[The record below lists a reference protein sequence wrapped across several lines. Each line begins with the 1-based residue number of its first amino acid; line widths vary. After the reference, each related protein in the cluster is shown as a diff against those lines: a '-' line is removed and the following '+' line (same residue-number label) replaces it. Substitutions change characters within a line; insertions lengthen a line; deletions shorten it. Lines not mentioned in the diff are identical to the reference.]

1 MGYNTLVKQSYL
13 KTIMKNAIIVKVPEN
28 YSEEQKKEL
37 KNSIERAIDTTGV
50 ILVPESV
57 EIYSLPFNF

>member
-37 KNSIERAIDTTGV
+37 KNSIESSIDTTGV

-57 EIYSLPFNF
+57 EIYSLPLNP